1 MIKGLKIC
9 GISDPETLNYILNHN
24 HKPIMIGFITNYEKS
39 KRFVEY
45 EKLKDLI
52 NLDKKQVN
60 FVSVLVNPNDEILE
74 KIKDLNFDY
83 YQLYD
88 VSPERTKEIKL
99 KFQKKIITALTIS
112 NKDDVI
118 KYKDYT
124 KISDVILFDSKGYDK
139 SESFDH
145 SLLDDVP
152 SELNKM
158 IAGNI
163 QINDIPSFK
172 SKDFIIDL
180 SGALEDKN
188 GKKDIKKLVLH
199 QARLANKAKLDAIVC
214 SAQEVKL
221 VKKVFKKEIIT
232 PGIRFNSKSNDQKRV
247 LTPKQ
252 AYKNGSDWLVMGRPI
267 TKGNIKKNIQNLI
280 DHLSQ

>member
-9 GISDPETLNYILNHN
+9 GVSDPETLNYILNHI
-24 HKPIMIGFITNYEKS
+24 HKPIMIGFITNYKKS

-112 NKDDVI
+112 NKYDVI

-145 SLLDDVP
+145 SLLDDLP
-152 SELNKM
+152 TELNKM

-163 QINDIPSFK
+163 QIDDIPSLK
-172 SKDFIIDL
+172 NKDFIIDL
-180 SGALEDKN
+180 SGALEDQN
-188 GKKDIKKLVLH
+188 GKKDINKIDKLL
-199 QARLANKAKLDAIVC
+199 
-214 SAQEVKL
+214 
-221 VKKVFKKEIIT
+221 
-232 PGIRFNSKSNDQKRV
+232 
-247 LTPKQ
+247 
-252 AYKNGSDWLVMGRPI
+252 
-267 TKGNIKKNIQNLI
+267 NLFEKI
-280 DHLSQ
+280 